1 MELKVLLKLSDNILD
16 LLNLK
21 KDCLYKTVFFFTF
34 TFLFKMANKQN
45 TIFGI
50 HPIEEAINSEVVID
64 KLFIQKDS
72 TNPKIEEIIKIL
84 ESSDVTINFVP
95 SEKLN
100 RLTHG
105 NHQGII
111 AITSPI
117 PFYPL
122 EEIVEK
128 ILSEKEKPLF
138 VILDQ
143 ISDVRNFG
151 AIIRTA
157 ECTGVDAIIIQKK
170 GGAPVTGDT
179 VKTSAGAIFKIPICK
194 VDHIKDAIFYLKASN
209 ITTVAATE
217 KTTESIYD
225 LDLNTPLAIIMGSE
239 GKGVSKSVL
248 NIVDSKASLP
258 LIGEVNSLN
267 VSVACGAFLY
277 ETIRQRGL

>member
-1 MELKVLLKLSDNILD
+1 MG
-16 LLNLK
+16 
-21 KDCLYKTVFFFTF
+21 
-34 TFLFKMANKQN
+34 NKQN

-50 HPIEEAINSEVVID
+50 YPIIEALTSDIIID
-64 KLFIQKDS
+64 KLYIQKENN
-72 TNPKIEEIIKIL
+72 NPKIEEILKDF
-84 ESSDVTINFVP
+84 ESSDATISFVP
-95 SEKLN
+95 IEKLN

-105 NHQGII
+105 NHQGIV

-117 PFYPL
+117 PFYNL
-122 EEIVEK
+122 EDIVEK
-128 ILSEKEKPLF
+128 TISKKKNPLF
-138 VILDQ
+138 IILDQ

-209 ITTVAATE
+209 ITTIAATE
-217 KTTESIYD
+217 KTEESIYQQ
-225 LDLNTPLAIIMGSE
+225 DLNKPLAIILGSE

-248 NIVDSKASLP
+248 NIVDHKASLP
-258 LIGEVNSLN
+258 LYGEVNSLN

-277 ETIRQRGL
+277 ETVRQRNL